1 LTRTRTARWWL
12 AIATCL
18 TTGCGTAGNRG
29 YTQNLCAQAGDDS
42 VIAVALTAF
51 LDHSDPEPGFL
62 VYIPAT
68 DSTPPPAAVQA
79 MQERRTTYMYSTVA
93 SQQAVVENRIK
104 SYGDYDALL
113 VAYHGLT
120 KTDPSH
126 PVVTFS
132 GHYISAAKVRGHV
145 LGPLAIRPQCDSTGA
160 WSAPPASVHAAAP
173 QPTSPAGAPPASPRA
188 G

>member
-1 LTRTRTARWWL
+1 MAGWSLGIAAWL
-12 AIATCL
+12 AA
-18 TTGCGTAGNRG
+18 GCGGAGGTRSFTNH
-29 YTQNLCAQAGDDS
+29 LCEQAGDDS

-62 VYIPAT
+62 VYVPAT
-68 DSTPPPAAVQA
+68 DSTPPPAAVQR
-79 MQERRTTYMYSTVA
+79 MQDRRTTYMYSTEP

-113 VAYHGLT
+113 VAFHGLT
-120 KTDPSH
+120 KTDPLH

-132 GHYISAAKVRGHV
+132 GHYIGGVKMRGHV

-160 WSAPPASVHAAAP
+160 WSAPPAKVQPGTP
-173 QPTSPAGAPPASPRA
+173 QQTSPAGASPASPRA
-188 G
+188 A